1 MVIRAADLN
10 KMVSFYLKVIGCTI
24 DRRRDELGL
33 VHLRV
38 GKNLIDLI
46 SVEGELGRK
55 GGGPPVRDG
64 RNMDHLCLRIEAFD
78 ERELRSHFEAHG
90 ISASEVYSNY
100 GAEGDGP
107 SIYINDPE
115 GNLIELKGP
124 PTPKA
129 SGQPWTVPGHNPQL

>member
-1 MVIRAADLN
+1 MFQIKGLDHVVIRATDLDA
-10 KMVSFYLKVIGCTI
+10 MVSFYLTVIGCTI
-24 DRRRDELGL
+24 DKRRDELGL

-55 GGGPPVRDG
+55 GGGPPVHSG

-78 ERELRSHFEAHG
+78 ESELRSHFEAHG
-90 ISASEVYSNY
+90 INASEVYNNY
-100 GAEGDGP
+100 GAEGNGP

-124 PTPKA
+124 PTP
-129 SGQPWTVPGHNPQL
+129 